1 MVAGIIIIIPITKM
15 NNIIIIITC
24 ISKPDIS
31 GVITCPESIGCF
43 SG

>member
-1 MVAGIIIIIPITKM
+1 MVASIIIIIPITKM
-15 NNIIIIITC
+15 NNIITC

>member
-1 MVAGIIIIIPITKM
+1 MVASIIIIIPITKM
-15 NNIIIIITC
+15 NNIIITC